1 MGSLGVALRRGIDDT
16 ATRLAPHALRWLW
29 LYTLELPPML
39 FARRAACHERRP
51 PRRSAVP
58 PIAAAPGVLRADAWR
73 VPSAACTEQ
82 RRGAQSAA
90 ASSAPPAPPADAASA
105 SAPLCAHTPFE
116 QTRADVLAA
125 LDALAGAPPTAVRR
139 TVVRVLDTLAD
150 LPRTA
155 PDACIAAL
163 RHDAGVRIA
172 ALAQQHA
179 ACAAFA
185 PEAAVLCGDLDAALA
200 ALGALLAAHT
210 PQLEH
215 VRRLHEAGHVRRMRS
230 DPVLRDVYRACKAVL
245 GDAQRRVHAEQ
256 RARNADAPTA
266 RAVSTWLWAH
276 PLVMALAQPVFP
288 KVCQAIYSVLAAL
301 RNPVAHVAALRA
313 SLAPERAARAA
324 ALVAVA
330 LANRGAAEVGAR
342 IVLAS
347 EADGVP
353 LAERAVRRVLRVLIE
368 ARGRRI
374 VIAPLIALL
383 DARGVAQ
390 SAPATHRLLALY
402 YADEGDAARAEARL
416 ARLAAAGAD
425 AAQLR
430 QHVALLLAA
439 HAGDVEGVAQLY
451 GAVYARTLADAMADR
466 SAREVGLYV
475 YHQLRAY
482 ARRGDLRGA
491 HALFGAYAAHR
502 RVSESM
508 CHVLLALS
516 RQHGHADAALHLVAE
531 MDAAQVRVS
540 SSTLAQLVRALG
552 AAHLPERAASVV
564 QWYAVR
570 GVRID
575 RRVYV
580 ALLNAYVEAG
590 HWAAVFGTFRWMQA
604 QVDPALRPDAA
615 TYTTMLKAHI
625 LHGTPVHQ
633 VLRLL
638 HTMRTHGFVPD
649 ERAYA
654 LVLQSACDARQL
666 ALAESLFALLDTAL
680 RTTHGGATRHHY
692 TILLHALLQA
702 GDLRTAQHY
711 LGQMRAAGLE
721 PSHVTYGVLIKA
733 YAAAGEDVA
742 AVAHDL
748 ALQLS
753 DEAERAHEG
762 AGAGAEA
769 PAHGDGPPF
778 EDLLVPLIHTHGRR
792 GELAVAEQLFA
803 RLRDALAPE
812 PPSIRAWTT
821 LLNAYRYAND
831 TRGVLRT
838 WDELYLHVLE
848 RTAPSGEP
856 RMGAHQTG
864 MLCVPL
870 SVVISALSDAGHFR
884 KIAAVW
890 ARVKRDGFAFDAQNF
905 NHLAVAL
912 ARAGRIREA
921 LQLIEH
927 VLPNRPP
934 ALEAAVHAAPP
945 PDTEAD
951 EARYARNPL
960 YQPRARAAEGPWEP
974 RTLAP
979 RRKADPT
986 QAHTPPGTPTAPVDV
1001 GTARHALFDDVDDI
1015 AAADDM
1021 DLAPWLDRALLVP
1034 PSVWY
1039 ASYDTL
1045 REVCAA
1051 VDQQGGTMRRKRAAP
1066 PGARAEGAS
1075 ALAAPSHA
1083 PESVAEALHA
1093 FPVAAMRLAE
1103 YEHRAA
1109 LFDAPDP

>member
-1 MGSLGVALRRGIDDT
+1 
-16 ATRLAPHALRWLW
+16 
-29 LYTLELPPML
+29 
-39 FARRAACHERRP
+39 
-51 PRRSAVP
+51 
-58 PIAAAPGVLRADAWR
+58 
-73 VPSAACTEQ
+73 
-82 RRGAQSAA
+82 
-90 ASSAPPAPPADAASA
+90 
-105 SAPLCAHTPFE
+105 
-116 QTRADVLAA
+116 
-125 LDALAGAPPTAVRR
+125 
-139 TVVRVLDTLAD
+139 
-150 LPRTA
+150 
-155 PDACIAAL
+155 
-163 RHDAGVRIA
+163 
-172 ALAQQHA
+172 
-179 ACAAFA
+179 
-185 PEAAVLCGDLDAALA
+185 
-200 ALGALLAAHT
+200 
-210 PQLEH
+210 
-215 VRRLHEAGHVRRMRS
+215 
-230 DPVLRDVYRACKAVL
+230 
-245 GDAQRRVHAEQ
+245 
-256 RARNADAPTA
+256 
-266 RAVSTWLWAH
+266 
-276 PLVMALAQPVFP
+276 MALAQPVFP

-390 SAPATHRLLALY
+390 SAPATHRLLAL
-402 YADEGDAARAEARL
+402 APRAPRG
-416 ARLAAAGAD
+416 AGAD

-870 SVVISALSDAGHFR
+870 SVVISALSDAG
-884 KIAAVW
+884 
-890 ARVKRDGFAFDAQNF
+890 
-905 NHLAVAL
+905 
-912 ARAGRIREA
+912 
-921 LQLIEH
+921 
-927 VLPNRPP
+927 RPDP
-934 ALEAAVHAAPP
+934 GAHAA
-945 PDTEAD
+945 
-951 EARYARNPL
+951 R
-960 YQPRARAAEGPWEP
+960 
-974 RTLAP
+974 
-979 RRKADPT
+979 
-986 QAHTPPGTPTAPVDV
+986 TPTAPVDV
-1001 GTARHALFDDVDDI
+1001 GTARHALFDDVDDT
-1015 AAADDM
+1015 AAADDI

-1075 ALAAPSHA
+1075 ALAAPGHA

>member
-16 ATRLAPHALRWLW
+16 AARLAPHALRWLW

-39 FARRAACHERRP
+39 FARRAACERRA

-58 PIAAAPGVLRADAWR
+58 PIAAAPGVLRTDAWR
-73 VPSAACTEQ
+73 VAPGAHTEQ

-90 ASSAPPAPPADAASA
+90 TTSAARAPPADASA

-116 QTRADVLAA
+116 DTRAEVLDA
-125 LDALAGAPPTAVRR
+125 LDALHDAPPTVVRR
-139 TVVRVLDTLAD
+139 TIPRILATLAD
-150 LPRTA
+150 LPRNA
-155 PDACIAAL
+155 PDACLAAL

-172 ALAQQHA
+172 ALAERHA

-185 PEAAVLCGDLDAALA
+185 AEAAVLRGELDEALT
-200 ALGALLAAHT
+200 ALGALLATHT

-215 VRRLHEAGHVRRMRS
+215 VQHLHEAGHVRRMRS

-245 GDAQRRVHAEQ
+245 GEAQRRVLAEQ

-276 PLVMALAQPVFP
+276 PLMMALAQPVFP

-353 LAERAVRRVLRVLIE
+353 LPERAVRRVLRVLID
-368 ARGRRI
+368 AHGRRI
-374 VIAPLIALL
+374 VIASLIALL

-390 SAPATHRLLALY
+390 CAPPTHRLLALY
-402 YADEGDAARAEARL
+402 YAEQGDAARAEARE

-425 AAQLR
+425 VAQLQ

-439 HAGDVEGVAQLY
+439 HAGDVERIAQLY

-466 SAREVGLYV
+466 GAREVGLYV
-475 YHQLRAY
+475 YHQLRAH
-482 ARRGDLRGA
+482 AQRGDLRGA

-564 QWYAVR
+564 QWYATR

-590 HWAAVFGTFRWMQA
+590 HWSAVFGIFRWMQA

-615 TYTTMLKAHI
+615 AYTTMLKAHI

-666 ALAESLFALLDTAL
+666 ALAESLFALLDSAL
-680 RTTHGGATRHHY
+680 QATHGGATRHHY

-702 GDLRTAQHY
+702 GELRTAQHY
-711 LGQMRAAGLE
+711 LGQMRAAGLA

-748 ALQLS
+748 ALQLT
-753 DEAERAHEG
+753 DEAAHAQQG
-762 AGAGAEA
+762 AADEA
-769 PAHGDGPPF
+769 PVRGDGPPF

-831 TRGVLRT
+831 ARGVLRV

-848 RTAPSGEP
+848 RAAPSGEP
-856 RMGAHQTG
+856 RMGAHQKG
-864 MLCVPL
+864 MLSVPL

-890 ARVKRDGFAFDAQNF
+890 ARVKKDGFAFDAQNF

-912 ARAGRIREA
+912 ARVGRVREA

-927 VLPNRPP
+927 VLPHRPP

-945 PDTEAD
+945 PDAEAD

-960 YQPRARAAEGPWEP
+960 YQPRVPPAEGPWEP

-979 RRKADPT
+979 RRKTDPA
-986 QAHTPPGTPTAPVDV
+986 QAPAPHTPPAPVDV
-1001 GTARHALFDDVDDI
+1001 GEARHALFDDVDSADT
-1015 AAADDM
+1015 DDM

-1051 VDQQGGTMRRKRAAP
+1051 IDQQGGTLRRKRAAR
-1066 PGARAEGAS
+1066 PGAHAEGAS
-1075 ALAAPSHA
+1075 ALASPQHA

-1093 FPVAAMRLAE
+1093 FPVAAMRVAE